1 MISVEKIASSMG
13 NLLYYVEVV
22 DVLLVIATLLRLKR
36 YYHSSSRSAR
46 RWARSSASCSKE

>member
-1 MISVEKIASSMG
+1 MLPVEKIASSMG

-22 DVLLVIATLLRLKR
+22 GVPLVIAILLRLKR
-36 YYHSSSRSAR
+36 HYHSSARSAR